1 MFMFKKI
8 CLIILFL
15 FLSVSSLS
23 AEIIKKIII
32 EGNKRISEETIKVYG
47 DININQD
54 YSENDINKILNSLY
68 STNFFKKINISLNKN
83 ILKIDLEEYPIVN
96 QLILVGEKN
105 NSYEKEI
112 KKVMRLKE
120 KQSFIKSLLSDDVE
134 LIKKLYSTL
143 GYNFAKVDAKTRIID
158 DTSLD
163 LLISISRGEK
173 TKISSISFI
182 GNKKIRTKRLKEVI
196 ASEESKFWKVLSKNT
211 ALSENLINLDQRL
224 LLNYYKSIGFY
235 DVKIESNFAEIDQ
248 EGNANL
254 IYTINEGNRY
264 IIDKIS
270 TNVDKVFDKKIFFP
284 LNDVFKKYIGEYY
297 SPFKIKKL
305 LEQIDVLIE
314 ENNLQFVEHEVQ
326 ETIENDEIVL
336 SFNVKEGDKVLVE
349 RINILGNNVTN
360 ENVIRSELLVDE
372 GDPLT
377 ETSLN
382 KSIAKIKSRNI
393 FKSVNSVVKNGSKN
407 NLKIVDIK
415 VEEKP
420 TGEISA
426 GAGIGTNGGSFA
438 INISENNWL
447 GEGKKINFELEV
459 SEDSLKGQINY
470 QNPNYDLLGNSLN
483 YNLTNITNDKPD
495 QGYENKLLST
505 GISTSFEQFK
515 NIYTSLGLDFSY
527 DDLRTTNNASSS
539 LKKQEGE
546 FLELA
551 GNYGFS
557 YDQRDRAFMPTSG
570 SIVRFNQV
578 LPIVADK
585 PFIGNTISSSSYNT
599 ISENIVGA
607 AKFYVTAI
615 NGLDDENVRLSKR
628 KSLSTSRLRGFE
640 KGKIGPVDSNDHIGG
655 NYAAAFNLEA
665 NLPNLLP
672 ESTNT
677 DISVFFD
684 VGNVWGV
691 DYDETIDDSNKL
703 RSSSGVAASWIS
715 PLGPMTF
722 IFAQNLSKATTDKTE
737 FFNFNLGA
745 SF

>member
-1 MFMFKKI
+1 MTTKVKEIDAKNLDLIFEINRGEITRISKISFLGDKKI
-8 CLIILFL
+8 
-15 FLSVSSLS
+15 
-23 AEIIKKIII
+23 
-32 EGNKRISEETIKVYG
+32 
-47 DININQD
+47 
-54 YSENDINKILNSLY
+54 
-68 STNFFKKINISLNKN
+68 
-83 ILKIDLEEYPIVN
+83 
-96 QLILVGEKN
+96 
-105 NSYEKEI
+105 
-112 KKVMRLKE
+112 KE
-120 KQSFIKSLLSDDVE
+120 K
-134 LIKKLYSTL
+134 
-143 GYNFAKVDAKTRIID
+143 
-158 DTSLD
+158 
-163 LLISISRGEK
+163 
-173 TKISSISFI
+173 
-182 GNKKIRTKRLKEVI
+182 RLRDII
-196 ASEESKFWKVLSKNT
+196 ASEENKFWKFITRNT
-211 ALSENLINLDQRL
+211 RFNENLINLDKRL
-224 LLNYYKSIGFY
+224 LVNYYKSIGYY
-235 DVKIESNFAEIDQ
+235 DVKVTSSSVQVQDTENVNIV
-248 EGNANL
+248 
-254 IYTINEGNRY
+254 YTIDAGQRY
-264 IIDKIS
+264 TIKKIT
-270 TNVDKVFDKKIFFP
+270 TNVDSVFSKQLFFP
-284 LNDVFKKYIGEYY
+284 LEKIYNKYVGDYY
-297 SPFKIKKL
+297 SPFKIKKIL
-305 LEQIDVLIE
+305 DEIDLLIE
-314 ENNLQFVEHEVQ
+314 SNNLQFVEHEVQ
-326 ETIENDEIVL
+326 EIIENDEIIL
-336 SFNVKEGDKVLVE
+336 SFNIREGEKVLVE

-415 VEEKP
+415 VEERP

-447 GEGKKINFELEV
+447 GEGKKINFELEL

-483 YNLTNITNDKPD
+483 YNLTNATNEKPD

-551 GNYGFS
+551 GSYGFS

-578 LPIVADK
+578 LPIFADK

-607 AKFYVTAI
+607 AKLFITTI

-684 VGNVWGV
+684 AGNVWGV
-691 DYDETIDDSNKL
+691 DYDDTIDDSNKL

-722 IFAQNLSKATTDKTE
+722 IFAQNLSKAKTDKTE

>member
-1 MFMFKKI
+1 MKFLTKI
-8 CLIILFL
+8 LIIFITLT
-15 FLSVSSLS
+15 SISY
-23 AEIIKKIII
+23 AEIIKGIKIT
-32 EGNKRISEETIKVYG
+32 GNERVSEETIKVYG
-47 DININQD
+47 AIDERKTD
-54 YSENDINKILNSLY
+54 YSKQDLDKILKNIY
-68 STNFFKKINISLNKN
+68 ETNFFKNVSVEIKN
-83 ILKIDLEEYPIVN
+83 QFLIIDLEEYPIIN
-96 QLILVGEKN
+96 QLVLLGEKAN
-105 NSYEKEI
+105 RIKEQI
-112 KKVMRLKE
+112 KKIIKSKE
-120 KQSFIKSLLSDDVE
+120 KSSFIQNNLIDDINTIKSL
-134 LIKKLYSTL
+134 YSTI
-143 GYNFAKVDAKTRIID
+143 GYNFAEVTTKVKELDAKNLDLIFEINRGEITRI
-158 DTSLD
+158 S
-163 LLISISRGEK
+163 
-173 TKISSISFI
+173 KISFL
-182 GNKKIRTKRLKEVI
+182 GDKKIKEKRLRDII
-196 ASEESKFWKVLSKNT
+196 ASEEDKFWKFITRNT
-211 ALSENLINLDQRL
+211 RFNENLINLDKRL
-224 LLNYYKSIGFY
+224 LVNYYKSIGYY
-235 DVKIESNFAEIDQ
+235 DVKVTSSSVQVQDTENVNIV
-248 EGNANL
+248 
-254 IYTINEGNRY
+254 YTIDAGQRY
-264 IIDKIS
+264 TIKKIT
-270 TNVDKVFDKKIFFP
+270 TNVDSVFSKQLFFP
-284 LNDVFKKYIGEYY
+284 LEKIYNKYVGDYY
-297 SPFKIKKL
+297 SPFKIKKIL
-305 LEQIDVLIE
+305 DEIDLLIE
-314 ENNLQFVEHEVQ
+314 SNNLQFVEHEVQ
-326 ETIENDEIVL
+326 EIIENDEIVL
-336 SFNVKEGDKVLVE
+336 SFNIREGEKVLVE

-360 ENVIRSELLVDE
+360 ENVIRGELLVDE

-393 FKSVNSVVKNGSKN
+393 FKSVDSVIKNGSKN
-407 NLKIVDIK
+407 NLKIIDIK
-415 VEEKP
+415 VEERP

-447 GEGKKINFELEV
+447 GEGKKINFELEL

-470 QNPNYDLLGNSLN
+470 QNPNYDLLGNALN
-483 YNLTNITNDKPD
+483 YNLTNVTNDKPD

-515 NIYTSLGLDFSY
+515 NIYTSLGLEFSY

-546 FLELA
+546 FIELA

-578 LPIVADK
+578 LPIVADR

-607 AKFYVTAI
+607 AKFYVSAI

-737 FFNFNLGA
+737 FFNFNLGT

>member
-1 MFMFKKI
+1 MKFLTKI
-8 CLIILFL
+8 LILFIT
-15 FLSVSSLS
+15 FTSISY
-23 AEIIKKIII
+23 AEIIKGIKIT
-32 EGNKRISEETIKVYG
+32 GNDRVSEETIKVYG
-47 DININQD
+47 AIDEGKTD
-54 YSENDINKILNSLY
+54 YSKQDLDKILKNIY
-68 STNFFKKINISLNKN
+68 ETNFFKNVSVEIKN
-83 ILKIDLEEYPIVN
+83 QFLIIDLEEYPVIN
-96 QLILVGEKN
+96 QLVLLGEKAN
-105 NSYEKEI
+105 RIKEQI
-112 KKVMRLKE
+112 KKIIKSKE
-120 KQSFIKSLLSDDVE
+120 KNSFIQNNLINDINTIKSL
-134 LIKKLYSTL
+134 YSTI
-143 GYNFAKVDAKTRIID
+143 GYNFAEVTTKVKEIDSKNLDLIFEINRGEITRI
-158 DTSLD
+158 S
-163 LLISISRGEK
+163 
-173 TKISSISFI
+173 KISFL
-182 GNKKIRTKRLKEVI
+182 GDKKIKEKRLRDII
-196 ASEESKFWKVLSKNT
+196 ASEENKFWKFITRNT
-211 ALSENLINLDQRL
+211 RFNENLINLDKRL
-224 LLNYYKSIGFY
+224 LVNYYKSIGYY
-235 DVKIESNFAEIDQ
+235 DVKVTSSSVQVQDKEKVNIV
-248 EGNANL
+248 
-254 IYTINEGNRY
+254 YTIDAGQRY
-264 IIDKIS
+264 TIKKIT
-270 TNVDKVFDKKIFFP
+270 TNVDSVFSKKLFFP
-284 LNDVFKKYIGEYY
+284 LEKIYNKFVGDYY
-297 SPFKIKKL
+297 SPFKIKKIL
-305 LEQIDVLIE
+305 DEIDLLIE
-314 ENNLQFVEHEVQ
+314 SNNLQFVEHEVQ
-326 ETIENDEIVL
+326 EIIENDEIVL
-336 SFNVKEGDKVLVE
+336 SFNIREGEKVLVE

-393 FKSVNSVVKNGSKN
+393 FKSVDSVVKNGSKN

-415 VEEKP
+415 VEERP

-447 GEGKKINFELEV
+447 GEGKKINFELEL

-483 YNLTNITNDKPD
+483 YNLTNVTNDKPD

-684 VGNVWGV
+684 AGNVWGV

-703 RSSSGVAASWIS
+703 RSSTGVAASWIS

-722 IFAQNLSKATTDKTE
+722 IFAQNLSKAKTDKTE